1 MAQTK
6 EGPEK
11 DEVPEKRLKLG
22 FNFFTSL
29 VGECTPKT
37 DEEAYRDLSS
47 KPGCLE
53 I

>member
-1 MAQTK
+1 MAQEKK
-6 EGPEK
+6 EPK
-11 DEVPEKRLKLG
+11 KNEVPEKRLKLG
-22 FNFFTSL
+22 FNLFTSL
-29 VGECTPKT
+29 AGEWAPRT